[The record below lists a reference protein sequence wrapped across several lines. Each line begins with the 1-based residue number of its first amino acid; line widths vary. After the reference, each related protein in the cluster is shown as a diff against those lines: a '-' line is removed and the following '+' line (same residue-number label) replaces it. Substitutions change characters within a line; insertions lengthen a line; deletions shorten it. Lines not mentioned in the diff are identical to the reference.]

1 MRTHTD
7 RTKPDP
13 SSIPRTGTPPPL
25 PVHPVLQLQRA
36 VGNQAVLRLQ
46 AKLAVNKPGG
56 PDEQE
61 ADRVAAQVM
70 RMPAM
75 SAPGIQRSCDCGG
88 GGGECPDC
96 KAKAAEEVQRAAGP
110 EAGEAAAD
118 VPPVVHD
125 VLRSSGQPLDPAFR
139 ASFEPRFGQDFSGVR
154 VHTGSQAATAAA
166 SIQAKAFTSGSSIVF
181 GAGQYA
187 PHHPQG
193 QELLAHELTHV
204 MQQGASAPAEQV
216 QCKLVVEDPNV
227 PLPGT
232 PPAPAKESWEEIK
245 DYVGALTA
253 SFEVKSTGEVE
264 PKAAGTCAAA
274 PATTTDT
281 CFCDL
286 HNSADPEPWKIKID
300 DADWPHTEE
309 ANRRVTVHST
319 RSAAQFGAWGGGA
332 QAGKRIQQGNPRVLG
347 HELCG
352 HAHLMELGKHP
363 SVPMVTKGGKLM
375 GRPGHDETV
384 KIENKVASEAF
395 GAAAETRGSFADP
408 HHGESFARFTV
419 SAYPEGAVAVADLS
433 GDMQARLDKVKFF
446 MDSEPRVKADVI
458 GHADQSGKTWA
469 NQSVS
474 LRRAREVRDHL
485 VKLGIDKKRFND
497 VLGKGAAECTS
508 AGPDPAC
515 RKVDVFL
522 YIFEAA
528 RETSK

>member
-1 MRTHTD
+1 MRTHID
-7 RTKPDP
+7 RIRPDLART
-13 SSIPRTGTPPPL
+13 PRTGTPPPQPL
-25 PVHPVLQLQRA
+25 HPVLQLQRA
-36 VGNQAVLRLQ
+36 LGNQAVLRLQ
-46 AKLAVNKPGG
+46 AKLTVNQPGG

-61 ADRVAAQVM
+61 ADRVASQVM
-70 RMPAM
+70 RMPVR
-75 SAPGIQRSCDCGG
+75 GIQRACDCGG
-88 GGGECPDC
+88 DGGECPDC
-96 KAKAAEEVQRAAGP
+96 KAKSAEEVQRAAVP

-139 ASFEPRFGQDFSGVR
+139 SSFEPRFGQDFGGVR
-154 VHTGSQAATAAA
+154 VHTGPQAAAAA
-166 SIQAKAFTSGSSIVF
+166 ESIQAKAFTSGANIVF

-187 PHHPQG
+187 PHQPQG

-204 MQQGASAPAEQV
+204 MQQGASSPAQEV
-216 QCKLVVEDPNV
+216 QRKLVVENPNG

-232 PPAPAKESWEEIK
+232 PPAPAKENWEEVK

-253 SFEVKSTGEVE
+253 SFDVKASGEIE
-264 PKAAGTCAAA
+264 PKAPATCAAA

-286 HNSADPEPWKIKID
+286 HNSADPDPWKILID

-309 ANRRVTVHST
+309 ANRRVTLHST

-332 QAGKRIQQGNPRVLG
+332 QAGKRIEQGNPRVLG

-352 HAHLMELGKHP
+352 HAHLMEKGTHP
-363 SVPMVTKGGKLM
+363 ASKLVKKGGKLV
-375 GRPGHDETV
+375 GRPSHDDTV
-384 KIENKVASEAF
+384 KVENKVASEAF
-395 GAAAETRGSFADP
+395 GAAAEERGSFADP

-419 SAYPEGAVAVADLS
+419 SDYPEGAAAVADLS
-433 GDMQARLDKVKFF
+433 ADMQARLDRVKFF

-458 GHADQSGKTWA
+458 GHADPGGNAWA
-469 NQSVS
+469 NKSVS

-485 VKLGIDKKRFND
+485 VKLGIDPKRFND
-497 VLGKGAAECTS
+497 VMGKGDAECAS
-508 AGPDPAC
+508 KGPDPAC

-522 YIFEAA
+522 YVYEGA
-528 RETSK
+528 RETAK